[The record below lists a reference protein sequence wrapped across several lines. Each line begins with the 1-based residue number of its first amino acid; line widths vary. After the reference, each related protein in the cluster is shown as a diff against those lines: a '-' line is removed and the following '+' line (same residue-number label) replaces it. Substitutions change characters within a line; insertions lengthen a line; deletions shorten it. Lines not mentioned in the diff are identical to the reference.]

1 VGGLSLL
8 STIDSMKGENIV
20 CFGEILWD
28 NLKEGRRLGGAPLNV
43 CYHLNKL
50 GVNSTIVTQV
60 GSDPNGMDILKEL
73 KTLGIDSRYCTV
85 NGTKP
90 TSTVEVVVGEQ
101 GDIRYDIVEDVA
113 WDDIVCTPHV
123 EHLVA
128 DSDALVFG
136 SLVTRSAISR
146 ETLFQLIKKSKFRV
160 FDVNLRSP
168 FYTKELI
175 CSLLEMANLLKLNE
189 EEMVII
195 SDWLAFPQETLH
207 EQMEH
212 MQRCFPN
219 IQEIILTR
227 GSQGAIYFSDTERLK
242 VKAHPVRVQDTV
254 GSGDAFL
261 AAFLA
266 YKMKG
271 TSIQTALQQAS
282 VLSSFVASQ
291 SGACPIYDPKDLLTI
306 G

>member
-1 VGGLSLL
+1 MSDL
-8 STIDSMKGENIV
+8 NII

-28 NLKEGRRLGGAPLNV
+28 NLKEGKRLGGAPLNV

-50 GVNSTIVTQV
+50 GVNSRIISQI
-60 GSDPNGMDILKEL
+60 GADRDGMEILQEL
-73 KTLGIDSRYCTV
+73 KARGIDSEHCAV
-85 NGTKP
+85 SHTKP
-90 TSTVEVVVGEQ
+90 TSTVEVVVGKQ
-101 GDIRYDIVEDVA
+101 GDIWYDIVENVA
-113 WDDIVCTPHV
+113 WDDIVCTPQV

-136 SLVTRSAISR
+136 SLITRSAISR
-146 ETLFQLIKKSKFRV
+146 ETLFQLLKKSKFRV

-175 CSLLEMANLLKLNE
+175 CSLLELTDLLKLNE
-189 EEMVII
+189 DEMGII
-195 SDWLAFPQETLH
+195 SDWLAFPQETMH

-227 GSQGAIYFSDTERLK
+227 GSQGAIYFSNTEQIR
-242 VKAHPVRVQDTV
+242 VDAHPVKIKDTV

-261 AAFLA
+261 SAFLA
-266 YKMKG
+266 HKMKG
-271 TSIQTALQQAS
+271 TSIQAALQHAS
-282 VLSSFVASQ
+282 ILSAYVASK